1 MGRKK
6 ESEIKEV
13 EVVEEVTTKKSSKAS
28 KKNAK
33 ETAIAEFVEAAAAKK
48 GFTYKEIVD
57 FMGEKGLEPED
68 VDSLYQKLEQAG
80 VEMLDETK
88 KEDDIIPEEPDED
101 EEIKDDNI
109 IEKMAQGDKS
119 VSLAELDI
127 EPNLEAGNMLMFAH
141 GFAIHFGQIVPP
153 ADVDVTMIAPKGPGH
168 TVRSEYVEGKGVP
181 CLIAI
186 HQDASGNAL
195 ANGLAYAAGIGGAR
209 AGVIE
214 TIEERSILDEKQS
227 YYIIKMPGEVKVM
240 VPTAKAEE
248 IGVRNIIDKDTEI
261 MLKR

>member
-13 EVVEEVTTKKSSKAS
+13 EVVEEVTTKKSAKAS

-33 ETAIAEFVEAAAAKK
+33 ETAIAEFVEAAVAKK

-101 EEIKDDNI
+101 EDIKDDTI
-109 IEKMAQGDKS
+109 IDKMVSGDKS
-119 VSLAELDI
+119 ILS
-127 EPNLEAGNMLMFAH
+127 
-141 GFAIHFGQIVPP
+141 
-153 ADVDVTMIAPKGPGH
+153 
-168 TVRSEYVEGKGVP
+168 VRSFNIPPVFLLSQLP
-181 CLIAI
+181 IDLF
-186 HQDASGNAL
+186 AL
-195 ANGLAYAAGIGGAR
+195 SLP
-209 AGVIE
+209 
-214 TIEERSILDEKQS
+214 RS
-227 YYIIKMPGEVKVM
+227 V
-240 VPTAKAEE
+240 
-248 IGVRNIIDKDTEI
+248 
-261 MLKR
+261 